1 MSGRDVT
8 SSFAATLVD
17 EWARGGVTHAVV
29 SPGSRN
35 APLLLALSR
44 NERITVDV
52 VLDERS
58 AAFRALGVALA
69 SGRPTV
75 VCCTS
80 GTAAANFH
88 PAVVEAHHACVPLIV
103 CTADRPP
110 ELRDWG
116 AAQTID
122 QARLYGRAVNW
133 FFDPGPPDLANS
145 SSWRPLACRAVLES
159 IGPPSGPVHLNLP
172 FREPL
177 VPTGEPLVEI
187 PGRAHDEPWTRAV
200 PTPSTADAEEF
211 AALVRAHPRGVIVAG
226 ARAQADRDVVS
237 RFAAAAGWPIL
248 PDPLS
253 QLRQGPFAIS
263 TYEAFARAQKFRPEI
278 ALRLGAS
285 LTSKAA
291 NAWLADVPHV
301 IAGAESAWLDPDRT
315 GGWHINADVSAL
327 LRAAA
332 NSLEGAES
340 PWLAAWCDAERT
352 VRSAIDKELD
362 GDETP
367 CEARIARDLA
377 RTSRGPFV
385 VASSLPVR
393 ALEWAMA
400 PHDDLHVY
408 GNRGANG
415 IDGFVST
422 ALGISKIEGPTT
434 ALCGDLS
441 FLHDIGALA
450 TADETTPVTF
460 VVIDNGGGAIFSYLP
475 QHDLPGD
482 EFVRLFL
489 TPAHVDLD
497 AVARA
502 YARASVRVEV
512 VTVDGD
518 AARQRHAQMWQAA
531 ATALA

>member
-1 MSGRDVT
+1 MSAQDVT
-8 SSFAATLVD
+8 TSFVTTLVD
-17 EWARGGVTHAVV
+17 EWVRGGVTHAVV

-35 APLLLALSR
+35 APLVLALSR
-44 NERITVDV
+44 NQQITLDV

-58 AAFRALGVALA
+58 AAFRALGIALA

-116 AAQTID
+116 AGQTID
-122 QARLYGRAVNW
+122 QAHLYGRAVNW
-133 FFDPGPPDLANS
+133 FCDPGPPDAAGAS
-145 SSWRPLACRAVLES
+145 TWRPLASRALLES
-159 IGPPSGPVHLNLP
+159 AGPPAGPTHLNLP

-177 VPTGEPLVEI
+177 IPTGDQLIDV
-187 PGRAHDEPWTRAV
+187 PGRAYGAPWTRTFRSKAI
-200 PTPSTADAEEF
+200 ADDEEF
-211 AALVRAHPRGVIVAG
+211 VALVRAHPRGVIAAG
-226 ARAQADRDVVS
+226 ARANADADVVT

-248 PDPLS
+248 ADPLS
-253 QLRQGPFAIS
+253 QLRRGPLAIS
-263 TYEAFARAQKFRPEI
+263 TYEALARAEHFAPEI
-278 ALRLGAS
+278 VLRLGAP

-301 IAGAESAWLDPDRT
+301 IVGAESAWLDPT
-315 GGWHINADVSAL
+315 HTAVAHVE
-327 LRAAA
+327 
-332 NSLEGAES
+332 SLPELPAGTAES
-340 PWLAAWCDAERT
+340 SWLAAWCDAERA
-352 VRSAIDKELD
+352 VRAAIDKELD
-362 GDETP
+362 GDDTP

-377 RTSRGPFV
+377 RDTRGPFV

-400 PHDDLHVY
+400 PHDDLRVY
-408 GNRGANG
+408 ANRGANG

-422 ALGISKIEGPTT
+422 ALGIAKIAGPTT
-434 ALCGDLS
+434 ALCGDLC

-450 TADETTPVTF
+450 SADESTPVRF

-475 QHDLPGD
+475 QHELPAP
-482 EFVRLFL
+482 EFQRLFL
-489 TPAHVDLD
+489 TPANVDLD

-502 YARASVRVEV
+502 YARGSVRVEV
-512 VTVDGD
+512 VKVDGD
-518 AARQRHAQMWQAA
+518 SARRRHAQMWEAA

>member
-1 MSGRDVT
+1 MSTHDVT
-8 SSFAATLVD
+8 TSFAATIVD
-17 EWARGGVTHAVV
+17 EWVRGGVTHAVV

-44 NERITVDV
+44 NERITLDV

-58 AAFRALGVALA
+58 AAFRALGIALA

-88 PAVVEAHHACVPLIV
+88 PAVVEAYHASVPLIV

-116 AAQTID
+116 APQTID
-122 QARLYGRAVNW
+122 QAHLYGRAVNW
-133 FFDPGPPDLANS
+133 FCDPGPPDVAS
-145 SSWRPLACRAVLES
+145 ASSWRPLASRSLLES
-159 IGPPSGPVHLNLP
+159 AGPPAGPVHVNLP

-177 VPTGEPLVEI
+177 IPTGEPLVDV
-187 PGRAHDEPWTRAV
+187 PGRANGAPWTRMLSAS
-200 PTPSTADAEEF
+200 STAEADELGE
-211 AALVRAHPRGVIVAG
+211 LVRAHPRGVIVAG
-226 ARAQADRDVVS
+226 ARANADADAVT

-253 QLRQGPFAIS
+253 QLRRGPLAIS
-263 TYEAFARAQKFRPEI
+263 TYEAMARAKKFSPEI
-278 ALRLGAS
+278 VLRIGAP

-291 NAWLADVPHV
+291 NAWLADVPQIIV
-301 IAGAESAWLDPDRT
+301 GPDNAWLDPT
-315 GGWHINADVSAL
+315 HSAV
-327 LRAAA
+327 AHVE
-332 NSLEGAES
+332 SLPELPAGTPES
-340 PWLAAWCDAERT
+340 PWLTAWCDAERT
-352 VRSAIDKELD
+352 VRAAIDKELD
-362 GDETP
+362 GDDTP

-400 PHDDLHVY
+400 PHDDLDVY
-408 GNRGANG
+408 ANRGANG

-422 ALGISKIEGPTT
+422 ALGIAKIGGPTT
-434 ALCGDLS
+434 ALCGDLC
-441 FLHDIGALA
+441 FLHDVAALA
-450 TADETTPVTF
+450 SADESTPVRF

-475 QHDLPGD
+475 QHELPAA
-482 EFVRLFL
+482 EFQRLFL
-489 TPAHVDLD
+489 TPANVDLD
-497 AVARA
+497 AVVRA
-502 YARASVRVEV
+502 YARGAVRVEV
-512 VTVDGD
+512 VSVDGD
-518 AARQRHAQMWQAA
+518 AARQRHTQMWEAA